1 MESDFTTK
9 EIISKEILLKAYT
22 QMMLAKSMADIYEEN
37 RNICKYVHSTSR
49 GHEAIQLA
57 TAYQLSKEDWVS
69 PYYRDESLLLGIG
82 FTPYQLMLQDV
93 CASILV
99 WREFLH
105 LPLGFFLH
113 FLELCFLFLR

>member
-9 EIISKEILLKAYT
+9 EIISKEILLKAYN

-57 TAYQLSKEDWVS
+57 TAYQLSKEDWIS
-69 PYYRDESLLLGIG
+69 PYYRDEC
-82 FTPYQLMLQDV
+82 YWN
-93 CASILV
+93 ASHSHHWSSSRNQIY
-99 WREFLH
+99 
-105 LPLGFFLH
+105 
-113 FLELCFLFLR
+113 

>member
-9 EIISKEILLKAYT
+9 EIISKEILLKVYN
-22 QMMLAKSMADIYEEN
+22 QMMLAKSMADIFTKKTE
-37 RNICKYVHSTSR
+37 IFVKYVHSTSR

-82 FTPYQLMLQDV
+82 FTPYQLMLNY
-93 CASILV
+93 
-99 WREFLH
+99 
-105 LPLGFFLH
+105 
-113 FLELCFLFLR
+113 